1 MPSGVYKHKPHS
13 SEHKEKIRLAMKG
26 RMPKHIV
33 GGWNKGL
40 KYSKYGD
47 EKPSTV
53 LRRNPEYYLKEL
65 ELNAKRSKIK
75 NYYLNENRRKVID
88 QKSQIYKTI
97 TGSGRPPKEWSEA
110 ELTYLRE
117 TYNHKTTLEIAL
129 FLGRSWSSISHKTSR
144 LGLQKYNKWN

>member
-33 GGWNKGL
+33 GGWNKGF
-40 KYSKYGD
+40 SKYGG
-47 EKPSTV
+47 EKPCTV

-75 NYYLNENRRKVID
+75 NYYLNEHRNQVIKK
-88 QKSQIYKTI
+88 QTKTYQSQ
-97 TGSGRPPKEWSEA
+97 TGAGSPPKEWTDE
-110 ELTYLRE
+110 EIKYLRNN
-117 TYNHKTTLEIAL
+117 YPQKTLLEIAL
-129 FLGRSWSSISHKTSR
+129 HLGRSWSSINHKTSR
-144 LGLQKYNKWN
+144 LGLLKYHKWN